1 MCRTKILSLASAAL
15 AFGIAHGSYAQ
26 QAGVSV
32 GAQAAGDGFFEGI
45 NVGFGAA
52 GRNGFFNNGGAA
64 MPQFGGFNQGAGAG
78 FGFGLN
84 FPGGNGFVG
93 IGGAQGST
101 RSISSGAASLTM
113 MDGVPGSIAA
123 VTQVPFVIGFTPVV
137 GGLGGGIGGG
147 AAGGIGGF
155 GPGGQFG
162 PMASQQASQG
172 PSLLGERLDRIQQA
186 GGLKS
191 GGSGSLPSAAI
202 PHDKLTVNRD
212 DPAIAKLAAA
222 QQSSAGQPAASI
234 AQIRKQQSA
243 DDKAQSQEIQSLL
256 DQGQKAQAAGKP
268 RVARIFYQQAISRA
282 SGPLKEQAEAAL
294 RSLGD
299 ATGSR

>member
-1 MCRTKILSLASAAL
+1 MCRTKLISLASAFVL
-15 AFGIAHGSYAQ
+15 GVAHFASAQ
-26 QAGVSV
+26 QANVGVS
-32 GAQAAGDGFFEGI
+32 AQGAGDSFFEGI

-52 GRNGFFNNGGAA
+52 GRNWFFNNGGAA
-64 MPQFGGFNQGAGAG
+64 MPQFGGFNQAAGAG

-84 FPGGNGFVG
+84 FPGGNGFFG
-93 IGGAQGST
+93 ITGAQGST

-147 AAGGIGGF
+147 AVGGVGGF

-162 PMASQQASQG
+162 PTAMQQISQG
-172 PSLLGERLDRIQQA
+172 PSLLDERLNRIQQT

-191 GGSGSLPSAAI
+191 GGSSGSSSAIASHHEPI
-202 PHDKLTVNRD
+202 ANRD
-212 DPAIAKLAAA
+212 DSTTAKLAAA
-222 QQSSAGQPAASI
+222 RQSSAGQPAASI

-243 DDKAQSQEIQSLL
+243 DDTAHSQEIQSLL
-256 DQGQKAQAAGKP
+256 DQGQKAQAAGKL
-268 RVARIFYQQAISRA
+268 RVARIFYQQAASRA

-299 ATGSR
+299 TAGSR